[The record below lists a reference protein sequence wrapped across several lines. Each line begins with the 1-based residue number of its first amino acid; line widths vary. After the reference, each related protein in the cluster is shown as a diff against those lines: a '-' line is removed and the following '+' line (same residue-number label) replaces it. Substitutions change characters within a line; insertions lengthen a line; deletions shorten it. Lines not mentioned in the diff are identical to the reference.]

1 MSEPETTVV
10 TALAPVKQNSLINA
24 PSFNAG
30 FNAEDFRVPRLN
42 CIQKMSEIAGTPGD
56 VVLDRRATILKPG
69 NKLPVT
75 VVSIRKSWI
84 EKVPYDDEY
93 TPRVART
100 PEEKAELEATS
111 SRQIVPRAD
120 IVVLLPHDPASGID
134 EEEAAEL
141 FPFLIGDTAY
151 QLGMLT
157 VQSFAY
163 DYTFKIL
170 NSFHVGN
177 PGKKLQEQTW
187 NLSSTL
193 LERGKY
199 SWYVPT
205 LGRSTTPTS
214 PEVLDFVDRLLN
226 GGDE

>member
-1 MSEPETTVV
+1 MPKPETEVV

-120 IVVLLPHDPASGID
+120 IVVLLPHDPSSGID